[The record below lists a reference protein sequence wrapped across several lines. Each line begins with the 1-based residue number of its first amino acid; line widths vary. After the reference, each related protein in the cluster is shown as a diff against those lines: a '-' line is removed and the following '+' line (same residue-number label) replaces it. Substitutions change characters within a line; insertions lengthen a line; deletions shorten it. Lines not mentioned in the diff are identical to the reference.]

1 MAEDIET
8 KKPSGV
14 GGGWIF
20 LIVVSFILLLASVA
34 VLLYLRLTKNKRQS
48 AREAGGFS
56 SSSTSSN
63 PVLAFFQKT
72 LSSLR
77 NKRSQTGAG
86 YEGSGYAGVTAP
98 RGGTGRAAHGG
109 PLDPDEAWDSRVG
122 NEAEIYG
129 PGGYYEETELGLH
142 PQATAYTG
150 AAYGGPAGRLSTDGA
165 GFAPAPG
172 LSAGSGEVG
181 RSRSPGAA
189 MRENPFGDHAE
200 ESSLRSIS
208 PRPYEHGQ
216 GIKKASSRANS
227 PEGRRS
233 IFREDMS

>member
-1 MAEDIET
+1 MADDDKNDSKHT
-8 KKPSGV
+8 GL

-20 LIVVSFILLLASVA
+20 LIVVLLIAILIAA
-34 VLLYLRLTKNKRQS
+34 AFFLYLRLTKNRRQS
-48 AREAGGFS
+48 AREAGGFT
-56 SSSTSSN
+56 SSSTN
-63 PVLAFFQKT
+63 AVVAFFQKT
-72 LSSLR
+72 VSSLR

-86 YEGSGYAGVTAP
+86 YEGTGYTGP

-122 NEAEIYG
+122 NESEIYG

-142 PQATAYTG
+142 PQSTAYTG

-172 LSAGSGEVG
+172 LSAGGSNTQGTTSMG
-181 RSRSPGAA
+181 
-189 MRENPFGDHAE
+189 ENPFGDHAE

-208 PRPYEHGQ
+208 PRPVEQ
-216 GIKKASSRANS
+216 NQNVKKASSRASS
-227 PEGRRS
+227 PTGRRS
-233 IFREDMS
+233 LFKEDIS

>member
-1 MAEDIET
+1 MADDDNKNEN
-8 KKPSGV
+8 KHSGL

-20 LIVVSFILLLASVA
+20 LIVLI
-34 VLLYLRLTKNKRQS
+34 VLLVLVAAASFLYLHLTKNKRES
-48 AREAGGFS
+48 AREAGGFT
-56 SSSTSSN
+56 SSSTN
-63 PVLAFFQKT
+63 PVVAFFQKT

-77 NKRSQTGAG
+77 NKRSQTDAG
-86 YEGSGYAGVTAP
+86 YEGAGYAAP

-122 NEAEIYG
+122 NESEIYG

-142 PQATAYTG
+142 PQSTAYTG

-172 LSAGSGEVG
+172 LSAGGHDARERTSMG
-181 RSRSPGAA
+181 
-189 MRENPFGDHAE
+189 ENPFGDNAE

-208 PRPYEHGQ
+208 PRPLEQGQ
-216 GIKKASSRANS
+216 NQHIKKTSSGANS
-227 PEGRRS
+227 PTGRRS
-233 IFREDMS
+233 LFSEDIS